1 MTGPESADI
10 ISLADKTFKNW
21 KETSFI
27 HRSELMKNAA
37 KVLRDN
43 SEEYSVLMTIE
54 MGKPIVQSRMEVE
67 KCEWVCDYY
76 ADNAEKIL
84 AEEIIKTEATK
95 SFVSYHPLGVI
106 LAVMPWNFPFW
117 QVFRFAAPNLM
128 AGNAGLLKHA
138 SNVSGCALAIED
150 VFRKAGFPENL
161 FRTLLVKSKNVK
173 DIISNTKVQAVTLTG
188 SVPAG
193 KSVAALAGSLIKK
206 TVLELGGSDP
216 YVVLEDA
223 DLHQAAMSCVTS
235 RIINGG
241 QSCIAA
247 KRFIIVESVYD
258 EFEKL
263 YLEIMSKKKMGDPLD
278 ANNDLGPQASLQ
290 LRDELHDQVL
300 RSIKQGAELILGGTV
315 PEIDG
320 AYYPPTILRNV
331 KPGMPAFD
339 EELFGKPMD
348 PEECD
353 LKVYQDLLMFCFI
366 KFNIPHGSKILDIGG
381 GDSRILRYFKN
392 VHECWNI
399 DKLEGVGNGP
409 TDIDTSGFRLV
420 HDYMGNFNDELPEN
434 YFDLVFSISTLE
446 HVPLDDEKTYE
457 NILKDINRV
466 LKPGGYSVHCI
477 DVVLKEDYV
486 WTNEIMPYFFRNVEM
501 INQFIPLLEILKD
514 PDLFVMSKK
523 YYERTWQITT
533 GKSYEEFGRPGSY
546 NFLWRK

>member
-1 MTGPESADI
+1 MLSSINPANNILIKNYDEMTGPESADI
-10 ISLADKTFKNW
+10 ISLADKAFKNW

-37 KVLRDN
+37 KVLREN

-54 MGKPIVQSRMEVE
+54 MGKPIVQSRTEVE
-67 KCEWVCDYY
+67 KCAWVCDYY
-76 ADNAEKIL
+76 ADNAENFL
-84 AEEIIKTEATK
+84 ADEIIKTEATK
-95 SFVSYHPLGVI
+95 SFVSYQPLGVI

-223 DLHQAAMSCVTS
+223 DLHQAALSCVTS
-235 RIINGG
+235 RLINAG

-247 KRFIIVESVYD
+247 KRFIIAESVYD

-263 YLEIMSKKKMGDPLD
+263 YLEIMSKKRMGDPLD
-278 ANNDLGPQASLQ
+278 ENNDLGPQASLQ

-339 EELFGKPMD
+339 EELFGPVAALIKAKDENDAIDLANKSIFGLGASVFTRDIKRGEYIAKEKLNAGCCFVNDFVKSD
-348 PEECD
+348 PRLPFGGIKESGYGRE
-353 LKVYQDLLMFCFI
+353 LSPFGIKEFMNIKTVYI
-366 KFNIPHGSKILDIGG
+366 K
-381 GDSRILRYFKN
+381 
-392 VHECWNI
+392 
-399 DKLEGVGNGP
+399 
-409 TDIDTSGFRLV
+409 
-420 HDYMGNFNDELPEN
+420 
-434 YFDLVFSISTLE
+434 
-446 HVPLDDEKTYE
+446 
-457 NILKDINRV
+457 
-466 LKPGGYSVHCI
+466 
-477 DVVLKEDYV
+477 
-486 WTNEIMPYFFRNVEM
+486 
-501 INQFIPLLEILKD
+501 
-514 PDLFVMSKK
+514 
-523 YYERTWQITT
+523 
-533 GKSYEEFGRPGSY
+533 
-546 NFLWRK
+546 